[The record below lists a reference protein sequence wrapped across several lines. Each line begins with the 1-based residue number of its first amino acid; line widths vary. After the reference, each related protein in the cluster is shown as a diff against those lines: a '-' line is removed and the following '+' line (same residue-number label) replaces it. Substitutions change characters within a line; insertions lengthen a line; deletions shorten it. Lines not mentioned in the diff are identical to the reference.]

1 MTHQSHHIHPI
12 VQMNH
17 QMNPPT
23 VRMTRPIAQMNPQND
38 RNHSTDE
45 TNHPTSR
52 RNVQTTLP
60 TNCRNDRNH
69 LTDWTNCRNALLC
82 PQNDRNHST
91 DETNRPTNCQTN
103 YPTARMTH
111 LCRTGFGRSS
121 CRGDCS
127 LL

>member
-12 VQMNH
+12 VQMCL
-17 QMNPPT
+17 
-23 VRMTRPIAQMNPQND
+23 QND
-38 RNHSTDE
+38 RYHSTDE
-45 TNHPTSR
+45 TNHRTNH

-60 TNCRNDRNH
+60 TNCRNAQNH
-69 LTDWTNCRNALLC
+69 LTDWTNCRNAQLC
-82 PQNDRNHST
+82 LQNDRYHST
-91 DETNRPTNCQTN
+91 DETNHRTN